1 MEIGTR
7 AISQFDVRR
16 QPPYSP
22 GTMSHLIH
30 ITVLGGGPAG
40 LAVGY
45 YARKRGLRATIFEAG
60 EKVGGNC
67 ATRCVGD
74 FRYDSGAHRL
84 HDRDP
89 EITREIQDLLGDELR
104 AIDIPSQIYDA
115 GRLIRFPLSPVQLF
129 GHLGPMTFTRAGV
142 EVIRTRLAGG
152 GQPADFETFALAKY
166 GRTIAERFLFNYSEK
181 LWGAPP
187 SELSP
192 TVAGNRLSGLDLR
205 TFIAESVRQGRS
217 KSHVEGRFFYPRHGI
232 GVIADTLAISCGEG
246 AVRTGSRITRLW
258 HEGDL
263 IRGLEVNGSER
274 VEVGSVVSS
283 LPLTLTLRILDPPP
297 PPEVLAMADSIRYR
311 QVRLVVLLLDRESV
325 TRAATV
331 YFPSS
336 EFEFTR
342 LSEPR
347 NRSTHM
353 SPPGKTSLLA
363 EIPCH
368 EDEEIWRADDQSLID
383 TVRSRIIDIGW
394 VRPDEIIG
402 GVTDRLPNAY
412 PVLDI
417 RCEAAVAEINRYL
430 GRFRNLHLTGRS
442 GRFVY
447 GWIHNM
453 MRFGLETVDQIAGGT
468 GNR

>member
-1 MEIGTR
+1 MLHR
-7 AISQFDVRR
+7 S
-16 QPPYSP
+16 
-22 GTMSHLIH
+22 H

-45 YARKRGLRATIFEAG
+45 YARKRGLSATIFEAG

-67 ATRCVGD
+67 ATRRIGD

-89 EITREIQDLLGDELR
+89 EITLEIQQLLGDELHV
-104 AIDIPSQIYDA
+104 IDIPSQIYDA
-115 GRLIRFPLSPVQLF
+115 GRLIRFPLSPMQLL
-129 GHLGPMTFTRAGV
+129 GHLGPLTFAKAGV
-142 EVIRTRLAGG
+142 DVIRTRLAGH
-152 GQPADFETFALAKY
+152 GQATDFEAFALAKY

-181 LWGAPP
+181 LWGAPAN
-187 SELSP
+187 ELSP

-205 TFIAESVRQGRS
+205 TFIAESVLRGRS
-217 KSHVEGRFFYPRHGI
+217 GSHVEGRFFYPRFGI
-232 GVIADTLAISCGEG
+232 GAIAEALAASCGEA
-246 AVRTGSRITRLW
+246 AVRTESRITRLW
-258 HEGDL
+258 HDGGL
-263 IRGLEVNGSER
+263 IRGIEINGKER
-274 VEVGSVVSS
+274 VEAASVVSS

-297 PPEVLAMADSIRYR
+297 PPEVRALADSIRYR
-311 QVRLVVLLLDRESV
+311 QVRLVVLMLDRESV

-347 NRSTHM
+347 NRSIHM
-353 SPPGKTSLLA
+353 SPAGKTSLLA

-368 EDEEIWRADDQSLID
+368 EDGEIWQADDGSLIE
-383 TVRSRIIDIGW
+383 TVCSRLLDIGW
-394 VRPDEIIG
+394 VRPEEIMG

-412 PVLDI
+412 PVLDM
-417 RCEAAVAEINRYL
+417 RCEAAVAGINAYL

-453 MRFGLETVDQIAGGT
+453 MRFGLETVNQIAGGE
-468 GNR
+468 GDW